1 MSVSGERPV
10 ARITRPAAIVTDI
23 EGTTSSIAFVHET
36 LFPFAEAAIDD
47 YIMANLDEPDV
58 LDLLDDVRI
67 KAGLPRK
74 QAITELIE
82 DCLEALHGWME
93 ADVKI
98 TPLKTLQGLIWRQ
111 GYETGELRGHM
122 YPDAVKQL
130 KAWHADGIELYVYS
144 SGSIAAQKLMFG
156 YSQFG
161 DLTPLFT
168 GYFDTTIGGKREASS
183 YRRIAEQV
191 GQPPDQILFLTDII
205 EEAEAAEAADFMV
218 VLLRRPTDA
227 PATVEPERDNFADS
241 DIDVV
246 EDFHAIDFGEQA

>member
-1 MSVSGERPV
+1 MSDAAKIARV
-10 ARITRPAAIVTDI
+10 ARPAAIVTDI

-36 LFPFAEAAIDD
+36 LFPFAKAAIDD
-47 YIMANLDEPDV
+47 FIMANIDEPDV
-58 LDLLDDVRI
+58 LDLLDEVRI

-82 DCLEALHGWME
+82 DCLEALHGWMD

-98 TPLKTLQGLIWRQ
+98 TPLKTLQGLIWKQ

-122 YPDAVKQL
+122 YPDAVELL
-130 KAWHADGIELYVYS
+130 KTWHAAGIDLYVYS

-156 YSQFG
+156 YSEAG
-161 DLTPLFT
+161 DLRPLFT
-168 GYFDTTIGGKREASS
+168 GYFDTTTGGKREASS

-191 GQPPDQILFLTDII
+191 GQPPERILFLTDII
-205 EEAEAAEAADFMV
+205 EEAEAAETAGFMV
-218 VLLRRPTDA
+218 VLLRRPGDA
-227 PATVEPERDNFADS
+227 PAKVEAERDSFGEC

-246 EDFHAIDFGEQA
+246 ESFRAIEFSDPG